1 MAKKTESIWQQ
12 QTLTGKRSMDWMKS
26 GSTVEVSQIELGR
39 VTDFDEEYQLP
50 EWTVGSGKDIMVIHD
65 LNGNK
70 SPLLVSSAPVIRWV
84 VAFII
89 EAESKG
95 AKSTVKNG
103 RAIVNF
109 GEKDA
114 PKWKFYKDE
123 KAGQFAPYSVEQ
135 WEVV

>member
-12 QTLTGKRSMDWMKS
+12 QTLTGKRSMDWMKN
-26 GSTVEVSQIELGR
+26 GSTVEVSMIEFGR
-39 VTDFDEEYQLP
+39 VIDFDDEYQLP

-84 VAFII
+84 VSFII
-89 EAESKG
+89 DAEKKG
-95 AKSTVKNG
+95 AKSTTNGG
-103 RAIVNF
+103 RAVINF

-114 PKWKFYKDE
+114 PKWKFVKDE
-123 KAGQFAPYSVEQ
+123 AAGKFAPYMVEQ